1 MPALS
6 LDDRYRSDDG
16 TVYLTGVQALV
27 RLLFDRVR
35 IDRAAGAD
43 PGVFVSGYEGSPLA
57 GYDLELARRATLL
70 AEHNVVHRPGL
81 NEELGAT
88 AVMGSQLAAG
98 VGLRERDGVLGVWYG
113 KAPGLDRATDALRHA
128 NMAGTD
134 PRGGAL
140 ALVGDDPNAKSS
152 TIPCASE
159 LALADLAM
167 PVFFPADGQDLL
179 DFGQHAIELSRAS
192 GLWSAMKIVANV
204 ADAAGTATVHP
215 QWTAPRFSPEFSAY
229 QHTPSGKL
237 LGPNLAALE
246 RSLFTV
252 RVPLALEYLRISGV
266 NRITAT
272 HPADRIG
279 IITAGKSYLDVMQAF
294 AALGLDERALW
305 EFGIRVLKLGVI
317 HPVEPGIVR
326 EFAQGLDEIIVV
338 EEKRA
343 FIESQVKEI
352 LYGRANAPAVS
363 GKALFT
369 ELGELDP
376 DRVASGLARRLG
388 DIEPVA
394 AWRQRRRR
402 ERISIPLLARTP
414 YFCSG
419 CPHNSSTKVPDGT
432 LVGGGI
438 GCHTMTLF
446 MPEQQVGDVIGVTQM
461 GGEGSQWIGMA
472 PFVEA
477 NHLVQNIGDGTF
489 THSGSLGIRASVA
502 AGTNITYKLL
512 HNSAV
517 AMTGGQDAVGA
528 LPLSRLTAMLLAEGV
543 RKVIITSDQPKRLRT
558 MGLPREVK
566 VRHRDEL
573 LRSQEELAAI
583 PGVTVLVH
591 DQECAAE
598 KRRKRS
604 RGKLPTP
611 ATKVVINERV
621 CEGCGD
627 CGTKSNC
634 LSVQPIATEFG
645 RKTAIHQSSCN
656 VDYSCLNGDCPSFL
670 TVTPA
675 GAKPHRAVA
684 ALAADA
690 IAEPGFRVDPE
701 DFTVRV
707 SGIGGTGVVTVAQIL
722 ATAAVIAGREV
733 RTLDQ
738 TGLAQ
743 KGGAVVSDVKISTE
757 PIARAAKIADGECD
771 LYLACDALVGA
782 DPSHLSAA
790 DPGRT
795 TAVVSTTEVPTGAMV
810 IDTSVAY
817 PSADALRSA
826 ITDAVDRTVT
836 LDARG
841 LAERLF
847 GNDQS
852 ANILQLGAAF
862 QTGSIPLPA
871 DVIEQAITL
880 NGAAVEQNL
889 QAFRRGRQLVADAAA
904 LDADLATPTVPP
916 APLSPAAAG
925 IRALVAAPEG
935 TELARLLDI
944 RIPELIAYQN
954 VDYARAYAEFVEQV
968 RVAEAGASTV
978 TEAVARNLHK
988 LMAYKDE
995 YEVARLCLDEKLL
1008 SDLRNAFGSETRYS
1022 YRLHPPVLRALGMKR
1037 KISLGTWFRPG
1048 FRALYAMRG
1057 VRGRWFDPF
1066 GHAEVRKVER
1076 ALVEEYRAGIRHAL
1090 AAPGSNSAVLAELA
1104 ELPDQ
1109 VRGYEDIKLGNVT
1122 AYRARQAQLLAKL
1135 DATPAYAP
1143 QP

>member
-1 MPALS
+1 M
-6 LDDRYRSDDG
+6 
-16 TVYLTGVQALV
+16 
-27 RLLFDRVR
+27 
-35 IDRAAGAD
+35 
-43 PGVFVSGYEGSPLA
+43 
-57 GYDLELARRATLL
+57 
-70 AEHNVVHRPGL
+70 
-81 NEELGAT
+81 
-88 AVMGSQLAAG
+88 
-98 VGLRERDGVLGVWYG
+98 
-113 KAPGLDRATDALRHA
+113 
-128 NMAGTD
+128 
-134 PRGGAL
+134 
-140 ALVGDDPNAKSS
+140 
-152 TIPCASE
+152 
-159 LALADLAM
+159 
-167 PVFFPADGQDLL
+167 
-179 DFGQHAIELSRAS
+179 
-192 GLWSAMKIVANV
+192 
-204 ADAAGTATVHP
+204 
-215 QWTAPRFSPEFSAY
+215 
-229 QHTPSGKL
+229 
-237 LGPNLAALE
+237 
-246 RSLFTV
+246 
-252 RVPLALEYLRISGV
+252 PLALEYVRISGV

-279 IITAGKSYLDVMQAF
+279 ILTAGKSYLDVMQAF
-294 AALGLDERALW
+294 AALGLDEDALW
-305 EFGIRVLKLGVI
+305 RFGIRVLKLGVI

-326 EFAQGLDEIIVV
+326 EFATGLDEIIVV

-376 DRVASGLARRLG
+376 DKVASGLARRLG

-394 AWRQRRRR
+394 AWRARRRR

-419 CPHNSSTKVPDGT
+419 CPHNSSTKVPEGT

-472 PFVEA
+472 PFVNA
-477 NHLVQNIGDGTF
+477 THLVQNIGDGTF

-528 LPLSRLTAMLLAEGV
+528 LPLTRLTAMLLAEGV
-543 RKVIITSDQPKRLRT
+543 RKVIVTSDQPKRLRKA
-558 MGLPREVK
+558 GLPREVE

-817 PSADALRSA
+817 PAADALRSA

-836 LDARG
+836 L
-841 LAERLF
+841 
-847 GNDQS
+847 
-852 ANILQLGAAF
+852 
-862 QTGSIPLPA
+862 
-871 DVIEQAITL
+871 
-880 NGAAVEQNL
+880 
-889 QAFRRGRQLVADAAA
+889 
-904 LDADLATPTVPP
+904 
-916 APLSPAAAG
+916 
-925 IRALVAAPEG
+925 
-935 TELARLLDI
+935 
-944 RIPELIAYQN
+944 
-954 VDYARAYAEFVEQV
+954 
-968 RVAEAGASTV
+968 
-978 TEAVARNLHK
+978 
-988 LMAYKDE
+988 
-995 YEVARLCLDEKLL
+995 
-1008 SDLRNAFGSETRYS
+1008 
-1022 YRLHPPVLRALGMKR
+1022 
-1037 KISLGTWFRPG
+1037 
-1048 FRALYAMRG
+1048 
-1057 VRGRWFDPF
+1057 
-1066 GHAEVRKVER
+1066 
-1076 ALVEEYRAGIRHAL
+1076 
-1090 AAPGSNSAVLAELA
+1090 
-1104 ELPDQ
+1104 
-1109 VRGYEDIKLGNVT
+1109 
-1122 AYRARQAQLLAKL
+1122 
-1135 DATPAYAP
+1135 
-1143 QP
+1143 